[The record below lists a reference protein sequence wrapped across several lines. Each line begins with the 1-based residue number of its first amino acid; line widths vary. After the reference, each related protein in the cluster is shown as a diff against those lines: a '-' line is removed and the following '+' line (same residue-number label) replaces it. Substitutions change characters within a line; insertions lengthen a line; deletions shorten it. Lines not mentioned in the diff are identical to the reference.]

1 MLSGISGLF
10 KKKDGRS
17 KIVRSVIKLHYRN
30 IFGLTFLLGSASIV
44 MGWVA
49 NSPYLLGV
57 AFPVLILLVYSSLGL
72 VEEKDETLIEQ
83 YADSIYFVG
92 FLFTLVALIVSLLV
106 LSEENYSLEGV
117 GSRFGIAL
125 ITTIIG
131 LFLRIFLTNFRS
143 SFSAKKTIVEEHLTK
158 SIKEYS
164 YQVESHART
173 LRSTTE
179 LYKTSMELSIA
190 SMQKSFEA
198 LTSGLE
204 SVSTQGVAQI
214 NKSFN
219 SANDQLNLAAAKLFE
234 KLELIQLPDDI
245 LVSPIQE
252 PIKNLANLLN
262 EYRDGFS
269 AITQEQKKIAEDNR
283 IFSNTLTALNET
295 TKSLDDSIQKI
306 VDNFSP
312 AKELDINAS
321 DLNNSINRTATI
333 IENMSTSLSQ
343 LGDIQPNIQI
353 FINSITDINKA
364 TSGLSETI
372 NNHEKVISKIESISN
387 SQLDMVKVHQREI
400 EETMRKS
407 SANLGLLNDGLKQSV
422 QFITDELGRKSSGER

>member
-1 MLSGISGLF
+1 MLRKISDVF
-10 KKKDGRS
+10 KKRDGRS

-44 MGWVA
+44 MGWLV

-204 SVSTQGVAQI
+204 SVSTQGVAQV

-234 KLELIQLPDDI
+234 KLELIQMPDDI

-262 EYRDGFS
+262 EYKESCS
-269 AITQEQKKIAEDNR
+269 AITQEQKKIADDSR
-283 IFSNTLTALNET
+283 IFSNTLRELNET
-295 TKSLDDSIQKI
+295 TKNLDDSIQKI
-306 VDNFSP
+306 VDTFSP
-312 AKELDINAS
+312 VKELDINAS

-343 LGDIQPNIQI
+343 LGDIQPNIKM
-353 FINSITDINKA
+353 FINSIADINKA
-364 TSGLSETI
+364 TSGLSVTI

-387 SQLDMVKVHQREI
+387 SQLDIVKTHQKEI

-407 SANLGLLNDGLKQSV
+407 RANLGLLNDGLKQSV
-422 QFITDELGRKSSGER
+422 QFITDELGRKSSGGR